1 MQSPHSSNVITT
13 STRGLKHGTVQVP
26 VHDGSM
32 EAYHAMPDREGR
44 FPVVLVVQEIFGLHE
59 HIRDICRRFAQEGYL
74 AIAPQLYQRQ
84 GDASQYSD
92 IPVLIEKIV
101 SKVPDEQ
108 VMQDLDACL
117 VWAGLHGGDLSRVA
131 VTGYCWGGR
140 ITWLYA
146 AHQAK
151 VKAGVAW
158 YGRLVTGHG
167 PLQKTHPIDVTD
179 RLHAPVL
186 GLYGGK
192 DAGIPMAD
200 VQKMREHLYQGN
212 EQGKASDIHVYQ
224 DAEHAFYA
232 DYRPSYLRPAAD
244 DAWKRC
250 LAWMDRHLG

>member
-1 MQSPHSSNVITT
+1 MQPTNASNVITT
-13 STRGLKHGTVQVP
+13 SSQGLKHGMVQVP
-26 VHDGSM
+26 VHDGGM
-32 EAYHAMPDREGR
+32 EAYFAVPDLEGR

-59 HIRDICRRFAQEGYL
+59 HIRDICRRFAHAGYL
-74 AIAPQLYQRQ
+74 AVAPQLYQRQ
-84 GDASQYSD
+84 GDASQYTE

-101 SKVPDEQ
+101 SKVPDQQ
-108 VMQDLDACL
+108 VMQDLDASL

-146 AHQAK
+146 AHQPK

-167 PLQKTHPIDVTD
+167 PLQTIHPVDITA
-179 RLHAPVL
+179 RMHAPVL

-192 DAGIPMAD
+192 DAGIPMVD
-200 VQKMREHLYQGN
+200 VQKMRERLQQGN
-212 EQGKASDIHVYQ
+212 ENGKASEIHVYQ
-224 DAEHAFYA
+224 DADHAFYA
-232 DYRPSYLRPAAD
+232 DYRPSYLKAAAD

-250 LAWMDRHLG
+250 LAWMDRHLA

>member
-1 MQSPHSSNVITT
+1 MQSSHPNTVVTT
-13 STRGLKHGTVQVP
+13 STEGLKHGTVQVP
-26 VHDGSM
+26 VQDGSI
-32 EAYHAMPDREGR
+32 EAYFAAPDCAGR

-59 HIRDICRRFAQEGYL
+59 HIRDICRRFAREGCL
-74 AIAPQLYQRQ
+74 AVAPQLYQRQ
-84 GDASQYSD
+84 GDASQYKE
-92 IPVLIEKIV
+92 IPPLIQDIV

-108 VMQDLDACL
+108 VMSDLDACL
-117 VWAGLHGGDLSRVA
+117 VWAGLHGGDSSKVA

-146 AHQAK
+146 AHQPK

-167 PLQKTHPIDVTD
+167 PLQTTHPVDVTD
-179 RLHAPVL
+179 RMHAPVL

-200 VQKMREHLYQGN
+200 VQKMRERLQQGN
-212 EQGKASDIHVYQ
+212 VQAKASDIHVYQ
-224 DAEHAFYA
+224 DADHAFYA
-232 DYRPSYLRPAAD
+232 DYRPSYLKPAAD

-250 LAWMDRHLG
+250 LAWMARHL